1 MRILVVDDESLA
13 ATLIKGWLIPLGH
26 EIDSVINGKSLLT
39 AKQAENYDV
48 ILIDKQMPDIDG
60 LVLGK
65 QLKEKHPHLVTI
77 MTTGFETQETL
88 IHAFRDSHFD
98 DYLSKPFQVRHLQDA
113 LLRAQ
118 NLIRERKALS
128 NAYQLN
134 QALRLKTIESSQD
147 FIGRCAQIQKVFQM
161 VEKVAQLDVAILI
174 MGETGTGK
182 EMLAREIY
190 KRSHLGRFPF
200 VAVNCAAI
208 PSELF
213 ESELFGHEK
222 GAFTGAY
229 EKKEGLLKL
238 ADGGTLF
245 LDEVGEISIQLQVKL
260 LRFLQEGEILPVG
273 GNKTIKVKTRIISAT
288 NKNLEKEIEK
298 GNFREDLYYRLNE
311 FSVNLPPLRERSED
325 MLPLVQH
332 LIEKHSH
339 LNSRVKGMTAEA
351 VRMLQMYSWRGNIR
365 ELGNKV
371 KRAMALS
378 EREFLSVEDF
388 PQIYQSLLKQKTYP
402 LSSDLEKV
410 VHSPETNLMDTRK
423 LPAQKVAW
431 LHHCGENY
439 EALWKSFL
447 SHDSKL
453 WKFENLS
460 QARESLKQ
468 ILENADYRKV
478 GHFGCI
484 QVAQDC
490 EWKIDLSY
498 VSPVTQSVE
507 LASITFQFFADR
519 ISRENIAL
527 SPSTGETGKFKKIVT
542 KGLPDSYLF
551 NLLFPPPQRYEPISI
566 SQAHIIRALVLR
578 YALGFTSNK
587 PLKKIFSEVMPI
599 LIDPPLTKQF
609 TYLPYDGLEALR
621 SCLSSKV
628 HVFSGISSKLKAN
641 RPLVIEEIQKVFPD
655 YDIRI

>member
-13 ATLIKGWLIPLGH
+13 ATLTKGWLIPLGH

-39 AKQAENYDV
+39 AKQAENYDD

-288 NKNLEKEIEK
+288 NKNLE
-298 GNFREDLYYRLNE
+298 L
-311 FSVNLPPLRERSED
+311 S
-325 MLPLVQH
+325 
-332 LIEKHSH
+332 LI
-339 LNSRVKGMTAEA
+339 
-351 VRMLQMYSWRGNIR
+351 
-365 ELGNKV
+365 
-371 KRAMALS
+371 
-378 EREFLSVEDF
+378 
-388 PQIYQSLLKQKTYP
+388 
-402 LSSDLEKV
+402 
-410 VHSPETNLMDTRK
+410 
-423 LPAQKVAW
+423 
-431 LHHCGENY
+431 
-439 EALWKSFL
+439 
-447 SHDSKL
+447 
-453 WKFENLS
+453 
-460 QARESLKQ
+460 
-468 ILENADYRKV
+468 
-478 GHFGCI
+478 
-484 QVAQDC
+484 
-490 EWKIDLSY
+490 
-498 VSPVTQSVE
+498 
-507 LASITFQFFADR
+507 
-519 ISRENIAL
+519 
-527 SPSTGETGKFKKIVT
+527 
-542 KGLPDSYLF
+542 
-551 NLLFPPPQRYEPISI
+551 
-566 SQAHIIRALVLR
+566 HI
-578 YALGFTSNK
+578 
-587 PLKKIFSEVMPI
+587 
-599 LIDPPLTKQF
+599 
-609 TYLPYDGLEALR
+609 
-621 SCLSSKV
+621 
-628 HVFSGISSKLKAN
+628 
-641 RPLVIEEIQKVFPD
+641 
-655 YDIRI
+655 